1 MPRHGHLGEFE
12 LIESLLA
19 PLTLAAPGAFGLTD
33 DAALITPRDGK
44 ELVVTTDA
52 MVAGVHFLPDDP
64 PGDIGRKLLRVSL
77 SDLAGMGAAPEA
89 YLLTLALTG
98 DTPRAWIEAFVAG
111 LADDQARF
119 GVHLIGGD
127 TVSSPGVITVSLTA
141 MGWVQRGQALRRAG
155 VETATFGAHVLRHSA
170 ATEWLRQGA
179 SLQLIGEMLRHGC
192 VESTTHY
199 AKVDTQLLQQVAR
212 PWPGVSS
219 C

>member
-155 VETATFGAHVLRHSA
+155 
-170 ATEWLRQGA
+170 
-179 SLQLIGEMLRHGC
+179 
-192 VESTTHY
+192 
-199 AKVDTQLLQQVAR
+199 AR
-212 PWPGVSS
+212 PGDNDGQRISTCPTRTVDDFLNHRGNIGRLLGGPANTFVPRGG
-219 C
+219 